1 MEGLYK
7 VEYDIGDGSG
17 RSVLYAHGGKM
28 LGGNTAFA
36 HFGTYE
42 NVDGEVVARL
52 RTKRHSRSP
61 QRRSLTSS
69 DEVTITF
76 RGRPQGRLW
85 RFEGQVVEDAAVFRA
100 VATALGDDD
109 VPPPGV
115 VGERGVV
122 SGLYSIDIR
131 MLDGRDGGQTGVML
145 LRDGRIL
152 GGDAFFYYLGAY
164 TSANGRWKGEFVNQE
179 HTPAKSEHPLFGG
192 YEVGIGF
199 SGRCD
204 DKGAE
209 MEATALAGKLSIRF
223 AAKLKLI
230 EPFAKGGAVT

>member
-7 VEYDIGDGSG
+7 VEYDIADGSG
-17 RSVLYAHGGKM
+17 RSVLYAHAGKM

-42 NVDGEVVARL
+42 TVDGEIVAKL

-61 QRRSLTSS
+61 QRRSLVSS
-69 DEVTITF
+69 DSVAIHI
-76 RGRPQGRLW
+76 RGRPQGNVW
-85 RFEGQVVEDAAVFRA
+85 RFEGDVVEDASRFRA
-100 VATALGDDD
+100 VMTPLGDDD
-109 VPPPGV
+109 IPPPGAI
-115 VGERGVV
+115 GEGGVV

-131 MLDGRDGGQTGVML
+131 MLDGIPGGHTGVML

-164 TSANGRWKGEFVNQE
+164 SSANGRWKGQFVNQE

-223 AAKLKLI
+223 AATLKMI
-230 EPFAKGGAVT
+230 EPFVRAGR